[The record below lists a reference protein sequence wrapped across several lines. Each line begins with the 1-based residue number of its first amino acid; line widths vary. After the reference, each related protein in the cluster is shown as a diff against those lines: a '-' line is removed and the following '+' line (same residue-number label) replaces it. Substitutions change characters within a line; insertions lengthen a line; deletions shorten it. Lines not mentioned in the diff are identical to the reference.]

1 MQKIKTAILFPTE
14 AEARPFADRTGCRIG
29 QPRPQAAGIG
39 TGLFICGIGPTDCA
53 AATASIIMQY
63 RPERLILAGIAGAY
77 PGSGLETGQTVAV
90 SVEYAADLGTL
101 RAEGFRSIGKHCGV
115 PRYHPT
121 EELPGLRGVTS
132 NTVSCAG
139 TPYLHRVAEA
149 PALIENMEGA
159 AFMAVCART
168 GVHRFAEVRT
178 VSNMVGD
185 PPERWDIPLALE
197 RLSDTLCTLLAYP
210 VKRE

>member
-1 MQKIKTAILFPTE
+1 MQKIDTALLFPTE
-14 AEARPFADRTGCRIG
+14 AEARPFADRIGCRIG
-29 QPRPQAAGIG
+29 RPEPLAPADRPAV
-39 TGLFICGIGPTDCA
+39 FVCGIGPTECA
-53 AATASIIMQY
+53 AATADFVMRY

-77 PGSGLETGQTVAV
+77 PDSGLETGQSVAV

-101 RAEGFRSIGKHCGV
+101 RAEGFRSIGKQCDV

-121 EELPGLRGVTS
+121 VELPGLRAVAS

-139 TPYLHRVAEA
+139 TPYLHRVADA

-185 PPERWDIPLALE
+185 PPEHWNIPLALE

-210 VKRE
+210 LKWK